1 MYICANTLIAH
12 SWSLM
17 LTLVLHVYVWFICT
31 RYYVCVYV
39 CCLFVRYVYVYVWL
53 PWLRVRGLSCWHW
66 CCGASRRAW
75 WCWRGAGR
83 SYPETRHSPPRPHPH
98 CPTNLWPTKTSKLK
112 PVTDKNI
119 NVKTCADKNSHY
131 IHAFN
136 KPQVIKIH
144 FLPQNSNKVYRLYS
158 ELANIFPG
166 HQKPCLRKVFDN

>member
-1 MYICANTLIAH
+1 MCKYLDCPFMVSHADTGAACICVVYLY
-12 SWSLM
+12 W
-17 LTLVLHVYVWFICT
+17 VLCLF
-31 RYYVCVYV
+31 YV

-112 PVTDKNI
+112 PVTDKNM

>member
-1 MYICANTLIAH
+1 MCKYLDCPFMVSHADTGAACLCVVYLYWALCLCLCVLSFCEVCIRVCVVTLIAR

-17 LTLVLHVYVWFICT
+17 LTLVLRCQQTCMVVLARCWTF
-31 RYYVCVYV
+31 
-39 CCLFVRYVYVYVWL
+39 
-53 PWLRVRGLSCWHW
+53 LSWDT
-66 CCGASRRAW
+66 
-75 WCWRGAGR
+75 
-83 SYPETRHSPPRPHPH
+83 PFTSPST
-98 CPTNLWPTKTSKLK
+98 PTLSDE